1 MIDWG
6 IVANMWAGFGV
17 VILVLIILAVVA
29 WLIGL
34 VVQKTTKP
42 AIESKESSGKG

>member
-6 IVANMWAGFGV
+6 IVANMWAGFGA

-42 AIESKESSGKG
+42 AIESKESSAKG